1 MPALNWRLMSMGGV
15 FGAETAIEL
24 RRMDV
29 IKVTAGAV
37 RRRRRRTKPG
47 ARRVDGNGSVAGIS
61 DCRWRH

>member
-29 IKVTAGAV
+29 IKVTAGAI
-37 RRRRRRTKPG
+37 RRRRRRQSPVLVGLMAT
-47 ARRVDGNGSVAGIS
+47 AQ
-61 DCRWRH
+61 

>member
-1 MPALNWRLMSMGGV
+1 MPALNWRLGV

-37 RRRRRRTKPG
+37 RRRRRRQSPVLVGLMAT
-47 ARRVDGNGSVAGIS
+47 AQ
-61 DCRWRH
+61 